1 MSEEQ
6 SAGHGG
12 QQTQARPTLKS
23 TTPYACPRC
32 NSHNVEEL
40 GYGRRVGGAIGTVVG
55 ATGGAMTALMGARTG
70 AAVGAAAGPVGAVAG
85 GVVGALLAGLTG
97 ATVGGI
103 AGSALGEVVDQN
115 IIANHH
121 CLHCDHTFS
130 VSTDD

>member
-1 MSEEQ
+1 MSEDQ
-6 SAGHGG
+6 AAGQEA
-12 QQTQARPTLKS
+12 QQTQERCLQTPKN
-23 TTPYACPRC
+23 PYACPRC
-32 NSHNVEEL
+32 NSHNVEQL
-40 GYGRRVGGAIGTVVG
+40 GYGRRVGGTIGTVAG
-55 ATGGAMTALMGARTG
+55 ATGGVMTALLAARNG
-70 AAVGAAAGPVGAVAG
+70 AAVGAVAGPVGAVAG
-85 GVVGALLAGLTG
+85 GMVGALLAGLTG